1 MSGRQDTGERVVGP
15 TGAAPSGVHALEQRL
30 GDPLDPANPLGF
42 ARILEADEREEPF
55 LPGERALDG
64 YGLNAEFVPAAYGG
78 RLTRL
83 DDLVEVMRAVYRR
96 DPSLG
101 LGYGVSSFL
110 AAVNL
115 WTAGSERQRERAAE
129 LLLGNG
135 RIAVAYHEPD
145 HGNDITR
152 TAFEAAATPDGL
164 LLNGRKEVVANIRRA
179 EAMVLLARTDPR
191 DGGRSHSQLF
201 LEASDLPAD
210 RHLPHSPSTGMR
222 GVRLGGIELRDWPVP
237 ADTVIGR
244 PGQGFETTL
253 KSFQITRTVVVAM
266 FTGILD
272 TGLRTTL
279 RHVRERRLYGRTA
292 ADLPLVRSVL
302 VGAYTDL
309 LTCEAFAAVATRAL
323 HLAPVEAGIY
333 AQAVK
338 YFVSRT
344 LMDAMHRLST
354 VLGAHFYL
362 RDGET
367 AIFQKLLR
375 DVQPAGFG
383 HAARAICQLALV
395 QQLPLLARR
404 SWGVAEPAPAELFRL
419 DAPLPPVPFD
429 RLVVFAGGR
438 ERLSS
443 TLLAGPDRTPH
454 GDDGRRDDDHGD
466 HGHGGHGHG
475 PDELARLVE
484 HFADELRELTRICA
498 DLPPSE
504 LTTSAAPRTHALA
517 DRYVRVLVAAA
528 CREVWRHNRHSADPL
543 LSDPLWLRAALTRLA
558 ARPGSTPGALPD
570 HVERRMFADLT
581 ERHDLSLSFGLA
593 RRPLPDSR

>member
-1 MSGRQDTGERVVGP
+1 MSGRQDTGERVSG
-15 TGAAPSGVHALEQRL
+15 TDAAPSGVHALEQRL
-30 GDPLDPANPLGF
+30 GDPLDPGNPLGF
-42 ARILEADEREEPF
+42 ARILEADERDESF
-55 LPGERALDG
+55 LPGERALDA

-96 DPSLG
+96 DPALG

-115 WTAGSERQRERAAE
+115 WTAGSEPQRERAAE

-152 TAFEAAATPDGL
+152 TAFEATATPDGL
-164 LLNGRKEVVANIRRA
+164 LLNGRKEVIANIRRA
-179 EAMVLLARTDPR
+179 EAMVLLARTDPE

-201 LEASDLPAD
+201 LEASALPAD
-210 RHLPHSPSTGMR
+210 RHLPRSPSTGMR
-222 GVRLGGIELRDWPVP
+222 GVQLGGIELRDWPVP

-253 KSFQITRTVVVAM
+253 KSFQITRTVVISM

-279 RHVRERRLYGRTA
+279 RHVRDRRLYGRTA
-292 ADLPLVRSVL
+292 VDLPLVRSVL

-338 YFVSRT
+338 YFVSKA
-344 LMDAMHRLST
+344 LMDAMHRLSA

-362 RDGET
+362 RDGES

-404 SWGVAEPAPAELFRL
+404 SWGGAEPAPEELFRL

-438 ERLSS
+438 ERLSP
-443 TLLAGPDRTPH
+443 TLLAGPARTPR
-454 GDDGRRDDDHGD
+454 GDGR
-466 HGHGGHGHG
+466 G
-475 PDELARLVE
+475 PDELARLVD
-484 HFADELRELTRICA
+484 HFSDELRELARICA
-498 DLPPSE
+498 DLSSSE
-504 LTTSAAPRTHALA
+504 LTMSAAPRTNALA

-543 LSDPLWLRAALTRLA
+543 LSDPLWLQAALTRLA

-570 HVERRMFADLT
+570 HVERRIFADLT